1 MINITLIDKPRCICY
16 NFAYVLVLCG
26 WVSEMNT
33 AIRDTRWDILQHL
46 RESGQASA
54 QELSKALGMSPV
66 SIHYHLN
73 VLQREGLVEPQ
84 PVRRS
89 VGRPHY
95 VYSLRDS
102 ARELFPQSYHRLADR
117 LLDELKSRLTE
128 QQVSELFARIA
139 NDIAAEYIPALEGKT
154 LDQKIQVLIALLGEE
169 GFLARVE
176 KVGGQ
181 FRLTQYGCPYY
192 YVVERHPEVCEL
204 DLSLISATLLTPV
217 EREGC
222 VLRGDDVCTFIVS
235 PESKERMEKR

>member
-1 MINITLIDKPRCICY
+1 
-16 NFAYVLVLCG
+16 
-26 WVSEMNT
+26 MNT
-33 AIRDTRWDILQHL
+33 AIQDTRWGILQHL

-54 QELSKALGMSPV
+54 QELSKILGMSPV

-128 QQVSELFARIA
+128 QEIAAVFARIA
-139 NDIAAEYIPALEGKT
+139 HDIASEHAPDLEGKS
-154 LDQKIQVLIALLGEE
+154 LDDKVEALITLLGKE
-169 GFLARVE
+169 GFLARVDR
-176 KVGGQ
+176 VGEQ
-181 FRLTQYGCPYY
+181 LRLTQYGCPYY
-192 YVVERHPEVCEL
+192 YVVERHPEVCQL
-204 DLSLISATLLTPV
+204 DLNLISETLLASV

-222 VLRGDDVCTFIVS
+222 VLHGDDVCTFVVKA
-235 PESKERMEKR
+235 ESR

>member
-1 MINITLIDKPRCICY
+1 
-16 NFAYVLVLCG
+16 
-26 WVSEMNT
+26 MNT
-33 AIRDTRWDILQHL
+33 AIQDTRWGILQHL

-54 QELSKALGMSPV
+54 QELSKILGMSPV

-84 PVRRS
+84 PVRRN

-128 QQVSELFARIA
+128 QEIAEVFARIA
-139 NDIAAEYIPALEGKT
+139 HDIASEHAQALEGKS
-154 LDQKIQVLIALLGEE
+154 LDDKVEALITLLGEE
-169 GFLARVE
+169 GFLARVD

-192 YVVERHPEVCEL
+192 YVVERHPEVCNL
-204 DLSLISATLLTPV
+204 DLNLIGATLLAPV
-217 EREGC
+217 EREAC

-235 PESKERMEKR
+235 PESQERMEKP

>member
-1 MINITLIDKPRCICY
+1 
-16 NFAYVLVLCG
+16 
-26 WVSEMNT
+26 MNT
-33 AIRDTRWDILQHL
+33 AIQDTRWGILQHL

-54 QELSKALGMSPV
+54 QELSKILGMSPV

-128 QQVSELFARIA
+128 QEIAQVFARIA
-139 NDIAAEYIPALEGKT
+139 HDIASEHAPALEGKS
-154 LDQKIQVLIALLGEE
+154 LDDKVEALITLLGEE
-169 GFLARVE
+169 GFLARVD

-192 YVVERHPEVCEL
+192 YVVERHPEVCDL
-204 DLSLISATLLTPV
+204 DLNLIGATLLAPV

-222 VLRGDDVCTFIVS
+222 VLSGDDVCTFIVS
-235 PESKERMEKR
+235 PESQERMEKP